1 MNRGKQTCKILKDIR
16 RQIAAANDIELVI
29 SECRYKGDCPG
40 ICPKC
45 EAEVRYLEQAL
56 ERRRMAGKAVSLLGI
71 SAGLLTS
78 PAALATE
85 EATMEPPTLEAIA
98 TCRDTITAADIV
110 VVQGRV
116 VNKAGQPLP
125 DVTLRIADTRLGAIS
140 DSLGNFRFSA
150 PVRDTLVVISFGYET
165 QQIPIIRE
173 TASDLLIVMQEK
185 IEELGELPP
194 VMVNAS
200 PSVAKHSVLAGAI
213 IEHPSEQEESPDSI
227 AIQGVIFDKE
237 GRYLEGVEILQ
248 ISKDTT
254 TLLDQTNEYG
264 HFDTRVILRKKR
276 FMVAKDGYKPR
287 KVRIGKRKNPERLII
302 VMKPKKE
309 KN

>member
-16 RQIAAANDIELVI
+16 RQIAAANDIELAV

-40 ICPKC
+40 TCPRC

-71 SAGLLTS
+71 SAGLLAT
-78 PAALATE
+78 PAASTAE
-85 EATMEPPTLEAIA
+85 EAAMELPTPEAIA
-98 TCRDTITAADIV
+98 TCRDTVTPADIV

-116 VNKAGQPLP
+116 VDKDGRPLP

-150 PVRDTLVVISFGYET
+150 PVRDTLVVTSFGYET
-165 QQIPIIRE
+165 QRIPITRE
-173 TASDLLIVMQEK
+173 TAPALLIVMREQ

-200 PSVAKHSVLAGAI
+200 PIEAKESLTGSMPLYTYKK
-213 IEHPSEQEESPDSI
+213 EEPSASI

-248 ISKDTT
+248 IGENTT
-254 TLLDQTNEYG
+254 TLLDQTDEHG
-264 HFDTRVILRKKR
+264 RFDTRVILRRKR
-276 FMVAKDGYKPR
+276 FMVAKEGYKPR
-287 KVRIGKRKNPERLII
+287 KVRVGKRKNPESLVI
-302 VMKPKKE
+302 VMKPKRGKD
-309 KN
+309 